1 MNPLQR
7 FALWIAGLEPTTSRR
22 KTSNQ
27 SDTIKQLAVITAAPR
42 WVGALMLAEGF
53 DIPLGWL
60 WWWKPLSALLAVAMA
75 GVEGWA
81 FSYIFEAWRKQGG
94 GKLLFSFAMLAGVIF
109 IIVLTPF
116 IVMQSK
122 ATGLGETLSGNGLWL
137 WGAAVASSTIVIV
150 AGVGYAQMDRV
161 NIVAKTV
168 YDELE
173 AQLTDAQDAYNESQR
188 QLANYESLGKW
199 YNMLS
204 RFGTDKQGVIAR
216 LLFTANG
223 DPERVAEIAET
234 VGASRGTV
242 AIGQKIASAAKM
254 VLANESIAAIRD
266 ATGLEMRKIQ
276 ELRGVDV

>member
-1 MNPLQR
+1 MNSLQR
-7 FALWIAGLEPTTSRR
+7 LVLWIIGLEHTAMRR
-22 KTSNQ
+22 RVSSQ

-116 IVMQSK
+116 IVMQAG
-122 ATGLGETLSGNGLWL
+122 ATDLDDTLSGNGLWL

-161 NIVAKTV
+161 NVVAKATHDDV
-168 YDELE
+168 V
-173 AQLTDAQDAYNESQR
+173 AQLTDEQDAHNKAQR
-188 QLANYESLGKW
+188 QLSTYQSLGEW

-223 DPERVAEIAET
+223 DIDRVNEIAET

-242 AIGQKIASAAKM
+242 VIGQKLATAARM
-254 VLANESIAAIRD
+254 ILAGETNAAIHKS
-266 ATGLEMRKIQ
+266 TGIDMRKIQ
-276 ELRGVDV
+276 ELRGEV